1 MTLLETIE
9 KDYLTA
15 YKAREE
21 VKVAVLRMLK
31 TAIKNKTVELGRE
44 PEDGE
49 VLELV
54 TRQVKQ
60 RRESIDQFTKAG
72 RDDLVARETVEME
85 ALAAYLPSQLD
96 AGELGRVIDDIISE
110 TGAGSMK
117 EMGAVMGALAAR
129 FKGRYDGKAASDLV
143 RSKLTT

>member
-1 MTLLETIE
+1 
-9 KDYLTA
+9 
-15 YKAREE
+15 
-21 VKVAVLRMLK
+21 
-31 TAIKNKTVELGRE
+31 
-44 PEDGE
+44 

-96 AGELGRVIDDIISE
+96 AGELGRVIDDIISD